1 MIVIQPIGNYLSQD
15 EDGFIINGFSLDMI
29 NHKWRTV
36 LDIMKSGFVENLGEN
51 LHSIYVRGSVARD
64 LAIDGISNLD
74 MFALVKPS
82 FSKEKIR
89 WQVADFQVD
98 IAKNIKEK
106 YDFVSDVEIML
117 ATYKEGFSD
126 SNLAMIVKTQSVLL
140 FGKSIIKTLKKY
152 KADESMILNYHW
164 LEADILDFIKINNV
178 DFTLEKCSEIMKV
191 ILRTGFELV
200 MKRVGKFSPD
210 LYICYRDFSKFYPN
224 KEKEMRQ
231 VLD

>member
-36 LDIMKSGFVENLGEN
+36 LDIVKSGFVENLGEN

-164 LEADILDFIKINNV
+164 LEANILDFIKINNV